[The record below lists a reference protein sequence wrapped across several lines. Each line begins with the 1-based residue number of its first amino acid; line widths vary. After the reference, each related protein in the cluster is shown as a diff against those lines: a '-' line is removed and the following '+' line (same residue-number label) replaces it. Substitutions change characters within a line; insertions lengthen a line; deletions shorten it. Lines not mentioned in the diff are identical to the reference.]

1 MSTADCDSLFH
12 RDLNQEYPVM
22 VRGEGIYLY
31 DDAGRRY
38 IDGHSGA
45 GNVILGHGNKR
56 IAAAMAEQAG
66 TLAYCFS
73 AFHTNQPA
81 RELSR
86 RIAALA
92 PGDLDCV
99 YFVSGGSEGIETALK
114 IARQYHLQQG
124 NRQKFRVI
132 ARWRGYH
139 GATLGAL
146 SATGMPALREPFSPW
161 LLPFHHIA
169 PCYPYRCSFAGCD
182 SRCNYSCANEL
193 EKAILQLGPDNVA
206 AFVCEPVVQGGIA
219 AGVPPE
225 EYYGIVRET
234 CDKYGVLFIADEIIT
249 GFGRT
254 GKPFA
259 IEHWDVVPDMIVFGK
274 AASAGY
280 CPLSGVIMRGGIRD
294 SFRGSGDS
302 FAHVFT
308 YVDNPVAMRVGLTVQ
323 DILDE
328 EQVDRRG
335 RGDRR
340 LPAREG
346 AAATRA
352 PSHRRRDP
360 RQGDAAGDR
369 AGKGP
374 RHPRAVPGLGER
386 PQADG
391 RADVRAR
398 PVSLGHGRLRRLE
411 ERRRRALLPAADH
424 HPGPRSTRGWG
435 SSTRRSAG
443 SRESSVLQAETGR
456 CGAN

>member
-12 RDLNQEYPVM
+12 QDLNKEYPVM
-22 VRGEGIYLY
+22 VRGEGIHLF
-31 DDAGRRY
+31 DEAGRRY

-81 RELSR
+81 RELSQ

-146 SATGMPALREPFSPW
+146 SATGMPAIREPFSPW

-254 GKPFA
+254 GKAFA

-294 SFRGSGDS
+294 SFRGSGAS

-323 DILDE
+323 DILEE
-328 EQVDRRG
+328 EQVI
-335 RGDRR
+335 
-340 LPAREG
+340 AG
-346 AAATRA
+346 AAATGACLQEQARERLGRH
-352 PSHRRRDP
+352 PIVGEIR
-360 RQGDAAGDR
+360 GKGMLLGIELVKDR
-369 AGKGP
+369 ATREPFPASENVHKRMVKLMFERGLSASGTGGAADWKNGDDVRFYP
-374 RHPRAVPGLGER
+374 PLITTPAQVDEGLGIIDE
-386 PQADG
+386 A
-391 RADVRAR
+391 
-398 PVSLGHGRLRRLE
+398 LGQLE
-411 ERRRRALLPAADH
+411 GEL
-424 HPGPRSTRGWG
+424 GV
-435 SSTRRSAG
+435 AG
-443 SRESSVLQAETGR
+443 
-456 CGAN
+456 

>member
-1 MSTADCDSLFH
+1 MSTRDCDSLFH
-12 RDLNQEYPVM
+12 QDLNKEYPVM
-22 VRGEGIYLY
+22 VRGEGIYLF
-31 DDAGRRY
+31 DEAGRRY

-81 RELSR
+81 RALSQ

-146 SATGMPALREPFSPW
+146 SATGMPAIREPFSPW

-206 AFVCEPVVQGGIA
+206 AFVAEPVVQGGIA
-219 AGVPPE
+219 SGIPPE
-225 EYYGIVRET
+225 EYSGIVRET
-234 CDKYGVLFIADEIIT
+234 CDKDGVLFIADEIIT

-254 GKPFA
+254 GKAFA
-259 IEHWDVVPDMIVFGK
+259 IEHWGVVPDMIVFGK

-294 SFRGSGDS
+294 SFRGSGAS

-323 DILDE
+323 DILEE
-328 EQVDRRG
+328 EQVI
-335 RGDRR
+335 
-340 LPAREG
+340 AG
-346 AAATRA
+346 AAATGA
-352 PSHRRRDP
+352 CLLE
-360 RQGDAAGDR
+360 QGRERLGR
-369 AGKGP
+369 HPIVGEIRGKGMLLGIELVKDRGTREP
-374 RHPRAVPGLGER
+374 FPSSENVHKRMVKLMFERGLSASGTGGA
-386 PQADG
+386 ADWKNG
-391 RADVRAR
+391 DDVRFYPPLTTTPAQVEDGLEIIDEALGQLEGELG
-398 PVSLGHGRLRRLE
+398 VSG
-411 ERRRRALLPAADH
+411 
-424 HPGPRSTRGWG
+424 
-435 SSTRRSAG
+435 
-443 SRESSVLQAETGR
+443 
-456 CGAN
+456 

>member
-1 MSTADCDSLFH
+1 MSTTDSDSLFH

-22 VRGEGIYLY
+22 VRGEGIYLV
-31 DDAGRRY
+31 DEEGRRY
-38 IDGHSGA
+38 IDGTSGA

-73 AFHTNQPA
+73 AFHTNRPA
-81 RELSR
+81 RELSQ

-99 YFVSGGSEGIETALK
+99 YFVSGGSEGIETAFK

-124 NRQKFRVI
+124 NKQKYRVI

-182 SRCNYSCANEL
+182 SRCNYSCAGEL

-206 AFVCEPVVQGGIA
+206 AFVGEPVVQGGIA

-280 CPLSGVIMRGGIRD
+280 CPLSGVIMRGKIRD

-323 DILDE
+323 DILEE
-328 EQVDRRG
+328 EQVI
-335 RGDRR
+335 
-340 LPAREG
+340 AN
-346 AAATRA
+346 AAATGA
-352 PSHRRRDP
+352 YLHEQA
-360 RQGDAAGDR
+360 RQRLERHPIVGEIR
-369 AGKGP
+369 GKGMLLGIELVRDRGTREP
-374 RHPRAVPGLGER
+374 FPASDGVHKRIVRLMFERGLSASGT
-386 PQADG
+386 G
-391 RADVRAR
+391 
-398 PVSLGHGRLRRLE
+398 G
-411 ERRRRALLPAADH
+411 AADWKNGDDMRFY
-424 HPGPRSTRGWG
+424 PPLITTTAQIDEALGIIDEALGQLEG
-435 SSTRRSAG
+435 ELGVAG
-443 SRESSVLQAETGR
+443 
-456 CGAN
+456 